1 MRSSPHINLN
11 YYPVNGRL
19 DFISKEDPTVHKS
32 ENQKSKGGKQMSNKS
47 LRVHFDLPEDLYEE
61 LTELENGKYPNITA
75 NIRAITHDHLTKLI
89 RQKRIDKAREVEVLE
104 KMYDDILG

>member
-1 MRSSPHINLN
+1 M
-11 YYPVNGRL
+11 NGRL
-19 DFISKEDPTVHKS
+19 DSRCDEDPANHKS

-61 LTELENGKYPNITA
+61 LMELENGKYPNITA
-75 NIRAITHDHLTKLI
+75 YIRAITHDHLTKLI
-89 RQKRIDKAREVEVLE
+89 RQKRIDKAREVEILD

>member
-1 MRSSPHINLN
+1 MLN
-11 YYPVNGRL
+11 GESRPML
-19 DFISKEDPTVHKS
+19 T
-32 ENQKSKGGKQMSNKS
+32 
-47 LRVHFDLPEDLYEE
+47 LPEDLYEE

-75 NIRAITHDHLTKLI
+75 YIRAITHDHLTKLI

>member
-1 MRSSPHINLN
+1 
-11 YYPVNGRL
+11 
-19 DFISKEDPTVHKS
+19 
-32 ENQKSKGGKQMSNKS
+32 MSNKS

-75 NIRAITHDHLTKLI
+75 YIRAITHDHLTNLI
-89 RQKRIDKAREVEVLE
+89 RQKQTFKAREVGILE